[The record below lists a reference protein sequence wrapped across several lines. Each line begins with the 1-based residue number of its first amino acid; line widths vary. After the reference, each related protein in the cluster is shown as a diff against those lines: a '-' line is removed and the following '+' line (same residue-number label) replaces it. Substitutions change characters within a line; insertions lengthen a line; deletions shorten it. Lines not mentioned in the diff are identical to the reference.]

1 MKKRTYQEG
10 THRHFLALALP
21 LTLATIT
28 TPVLGAVDTA
38 VVGYLDSPHYLGG
51 VAVAALI
58 FNTLYWL
65 FGFLR
70 VSTSGFT
77 AQAAGRS
84 SASDMNILFAR
95 PLLLAALIGSFFI
108 VFQLPIREAAFAL
121 LQPPAQVAAQADAY
135 FGYRIWG
142 APFALMQ
149 YVVIG
154 WLVGSSKVNI
164 ALLLQLG
171 ANVLNMG
178 LDVLFVFYIGMGAAG
193 VGLATLI
200 AEVSAAAAG
209 LGYILWKTRMPFSL
223 FRSGSLWKKEPLLH
237 MLRVNRDLF
246 IRTFC
251 LLAVFAWFTS
261 SGARFGEVTLA
272 ANAILFQIHFIMAY
286 FFDGLSNAGSITSG
300 RAIGRQ
306 NKPLLSKAM
315 KIGMVWSAAVA
326 AAATAVM
333 LLAGPSIV
341 GWFTSIIEVQ
351 ETAGEYSIWVVWF
364 PAAGFAGL
372 QLYGFFIGA
381 TQTAPIRNSLIYSM
395 IVFFI
400 IWWAALPVLG
410 NHGLWLAFIMFSLSR
425 SLILA
430 AYVPRLL
437 RDSFDETNNENR

>member
-84 SASDMNILFAR
+84 SALDMNILFAR
-95 PLLLAALIGSFFI
+95 PLLLAALIGSLFI
-108 VFQLPIREAAFAL
+108 LFQIPIKEAAFAFI
-121 LQPPAQVAAQADAY
+121 QPPAQVAEQAEAY
-135 FGYRIWG
+135 FSFRIWG

-171 ANVLNMG
+171 ANILNMG
-178 LDVLFVFYIGMGAAG
+178 LDVLFVFYIDMGSAG

-200 AEVSAAAAG
+200 AEVTAAAAG
-209 LGYILWKTRMPFSL
+209 LSYVLWKIGMPFS
-223 FRSGSLWKKEPLLH
+223 FFHSGILWKKEPLLH

-246 IRTFC
+246 IRTIC
-251 LLAVFAWFTS
+251 LLGVFAWFTS
-261 SGARFGEVTLA
+261 SGAAFGEVTLA
-272 ANAILFQIHFIMAY
+272 ANAILFQIHFIMTY

-306 NKPLLSKAM
+306 DKLLLHRAV
-315 KIGMVWSAAVA
+315 KIGMGWSAAVA
-326 AAATAVM
+326 FFITMVM
-333 LLAGPSIV
+333 LAAGPFIV
-341 GWFTSIIEVQ
+341 GWFTSIDEVQ
-351 ETAGEYSIWVVWF
+351 AAAVEYSSWIIWF

-372 QLYGFFIGA
+372 QLYGIFIGA
-381 TQTAPIRNSLIYSM
+381 TQTAPVRNSLIYSM
-395 IVFFI
+395 IVFF
-400 IWWAALPVLG
+400 AVLG
-410 NHGLWLAFIMFSLSR
+410 IAKPILGNDGLWLAFILFSLSR
-425 SLILA
+425 SLVLT

-437 RDSFDETNNENR
+437 RVSIKKA